1 MASLRDIRRRI
12 RSIKNTAQITRAMQM
27 VAASRMRRAQQRVL
41 ASRPY
46 SDAARTMLGE
56 LSQQRTDPAT
66 VHPLLRPRP
75 ERRAAYVVFTSDRGL
90 AGALNGNV
98 LRRATEDILIQ
109 EAEPEVITVGRK
121 GQDFFTRRGRRLA
134 ATFTGLA
141 ERADYQDVIPLARV
155 IMDAYVSESVD
166 AVRIVY
172 PRFISTL
179 SQQPTVMRLLPV
191 APLEEYGTALEFIIE
206 PSPEEI
212 LAALLPRYVEVQLYQ
227 ALLESVASEH
237 SARMVAMR
245 NATENAQDL
254 VQELT
259 LTYNKARQAAITKEI
274 SEISGAA
281 EALAATR

>member
-12 RSIKNTAQITRAMQM
+12 RSIKNTSQITRAMQM
-27 VAASRMRRAQQRVL
+27 VAASRMRRAQQRVF

-46 SDAARTMLGE
+46 SEAVRTMLGE
-56 LSQQRTDPAT
+56 LSQQRADPST
-66 VHPLLRPRP
+66 MHPLLRARP

-98 LRRATEDILIQ
+98 LRRATEEILAQ
-109 EAEPEVITVGRK
+109 ETEPEVITVGRK

-134 ATFTGLA
+134 ATFTGVA
-141 ERADYQDVIPLARV
+141 ERADYQDIIPLARV
-155 IMDAYVSESVD
+155 VIDAYVSESVD
-166 AVRIVY
+166 VVHLVY
-172 PRFISTL
+172 PTFVSTL
-179 SQQPTVMRLLPV
+179 SQRPTVTRLLPA
-191 APLEEYGTALEFIIE
+191 APFEEYGTTLEFIIE

-212 LAALLPRYVEVQLYQ
+212 TDALLPRYVEVELYQ
-227 ALLESVASEH
+227 ALLEAVASEH

-254 VQELT
+254 VQALT